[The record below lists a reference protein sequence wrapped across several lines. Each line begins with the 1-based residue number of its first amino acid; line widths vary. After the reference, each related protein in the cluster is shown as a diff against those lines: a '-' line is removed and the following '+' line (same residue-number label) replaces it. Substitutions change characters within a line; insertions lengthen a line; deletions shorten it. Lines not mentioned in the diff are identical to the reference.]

1 MTDENVT
8 REFEKW
14 CESVVCTKEEE
25 SFYDQYKPH
34 EQELALGFYA
44 GFRAAERLA
53 KIEVLE
59 EIIDTFRS
67 NGSKVTTMVKI
78 ERMLS
83 ELKAG
88 Q

>member
-1 MTDENVT
+1 MTDEKVT

-59 EIIDTFRS
+59 EVRDYVINSIDPFAR
-67 NGSKVTTMVKI
+67 I
-78 ERMLS
+78 DEMLS

>member
-1 MTDENVT
+1 MTGEKIKE
-8 REFEKW
+8 EFEKW
-14 CESVVCTKEEE
+14 LRSYCFQAPPNKDYQLMKDVWTECS
-25 SFYDQYKPH
+25 
-34 EQELALGFYA
+34 
-44 GFRAAERLA
+44 RAAERLG

-78 ERMLS
+78 ERMLA